1 MLVSSARAWIL
12 DGDPPRAWQT
22 VNQFGFVTGLLKIQG
37 DDKQEALDSPVPGT
51 QCARYLTKM
60 ETSMGLWPTKTPCRL
75 PLLLW

>member
-22 VNQFGFVTGLLKIQG
+22 VNQFEFVTGLLKIQG

-51 QCARYLTKM
+51 QCASL
-60 ETSMGLWPTKTPCRL
+60 E
-75 PLLLW
+75 

>member
-37 DDKQEALDSPVPGT
+37 DDKQEASTWHTVCKPGIG
-51 QCARYLTKM
+51 AVGAGR
-60 ETSMGLWPTKTPCRL
+60 GF
-75 PLLLW
+75 